1 MGRTKQEDRSLG
13 KRRQEE
19 VPAPAV
25 KSETQESTPP
35 EGEHR
40 EELLTHRRTAA
51 DGYADTQRE
60 LDKTILTVASGG
72 LAISLGFVEKIV
84 VLQQAQVIGLLVAT
98 WGLLALG
105 LISGLFS
112 HRAASQAH
120 LEQLHWYDQGLRGEH
135 QDDRF
140 RWLKATN
147 VSNWI
152 SLGTVISG
160 VICFLLFAAVNVLK
174 RI

>member
-25 KSETQESTPP
+25 ESETRESTPP

-84 VLQQAQVIGLLVAT
+84 VLPHAQAIGLLVAS
-98 WGLLALG
+98 WIFLAGG
-105 LISGLFS
+105 LISELFS

-120 LEQLHWYDQGLRGEH
+120 LEQLHWFDQALRGEP
-135 QDDRF
+135 QDSGF
-140 RWLKATN
+140 RWQRRTD
-147 VSNWI
+147 VSNWV
-152 SLGTVISG
+152 SLGAVIFG
-160 VICFLLFAAVNVLK
+160 VICFLSFAGLNVLTK
-174 RI
+174 I